1 MQNVIFNLYYKGYR
15 IRIDSA
21 NIWVF
26 GSNVLFDYDVSL
38 APWYPISSL
47 FHFNKRL
54 LQTLNG
60 ICNFYRLYIIDVT
73 ISFWLYSL
81 GGGFSV

>member
-1 MQNVIFNLYYKGYR
+1 MLLEMQNVIFNLYYKGYR

-38 APWYPISSL
+38 AP
-47 FHFNKRL
+47 
-54 LQTLNG
+54 
-60 ICNFYRLYIIDVT
+60 
-73 ISFWLYSL
+73 
-81 GGGFSV
+81 